1 MNGWNRISLRFFFI
15 VTLLCVTAL
24 IAMPHSDLRSE
35 IAMQRHTLTNGQR
48 TPHSDQWSEIARA
61 QENDSIAYSLNLP
74 ETVVLADGMTFE
86 EYLLKQVLAHA
97 KPLKKRIEMLDYT
110 VTCQL
115 EKDIDLT
122 TFPHRRTI
130 TFAAR
135 LAGYG
140 PIVSALRE
148 HKYFSITMAEDVHFR
163 KGKITTSNVRMVE
176 MKQQLTEKQ
185 IASFLKHDGMLSANV
200 YDAFY
205 KKVREKVKQLQKLR
219 RKKKETGMEYSGSY
233 TAGGRTFYVV
243 KLDNMRVDI
252 ADGCWQIS
260 RINYQEGQ
268 NNMYYEFKEV
278 RPNLF
283 LLSHGRAKLY
293 LDREKWPK
301 GYLTMKMNYD
311 YR

>member
-1 MNGWNRISLRFFFI
+1 MRYKIGIRIVYTMML
-15 VTLLCVTAL
+15 
-24 IAMPHSDLRSE
+24 AML
-35 IAMQRHTLTNGQR
+35 MVQY
-48 TPHSDQWSEIARA
+48 ARA
-61 QENDSIAYSLNLP
+61 QEDDSITYSLHLP

-86 EYLLKQVLAHA
+86 EYLLKQVLANA
-97 KPLKKRIEMLDYT
+97 KPLKKRIETLNYS

-122 TFPHRRTI
+122 KFPHRRTI

-148 HKYFSITMAEDVHFR
+148 HKHFGITMAEEVHFNR
-163 KGKITTSNVRMVE
+163 GKITTSNVRMVE

-185 IASFLKHDGMLSANV
+185 VASFLKHDGMMSANV
-200 YDAFY
+200 YDKFY
-205 KKVREKVKQLQKLR
+205 KKVRQKVKELQKLR
-219 RKKKETGMEYSGSY
+219 KKNKETGMKYVGSY
-233 TAGGRTFYVV
+233 TSGSRTVYVV
-243 KLDNMRVDI
+243 KLDNMKVDI
-252 ADGCWQIS
+252 AEGCWQIS
-260 RINYQEGQ
+260 RISYQEGQ

-283 LLSHGRAKLY
+283 LLSHGRAKFF
-293 LDREKWPK
+293 LDRAKWPK
-301 GYLTMKMNYD
+301 GYVSMKLEYA

>member
-1 MNGWNRISLRFFFI
+1 MRYKIGIRIVYTMML
-15 VTLLCVTAL
+15 
-24 IAMPHSDLRSE
+24 AML
-35 IAMQRHTLTNGQR
+35 MVQY
-48 TPHSDQWSEIARA
+48 ARA
-61 QENDSIAYSLNLP
+61 QEDDSITYSLHLP

-86 EYLLKQVLAHA
+86 EYLLKQVLANA
-97 KPLKKRIEMLDYT
+97 KPLKKRVETLNYS

-122 TFPHRRTI
+122 KFPHRRTI

-148 HKYFSITMAEDVHFR
+148 HKHFGITMAEDVHFNR
-163 KGKITTSNVRMVE
+163 GKITTSNVRMVE

-185 IASFLKHDGMLSANV
+185 VASFLKHDGMMSANV
-200 YDAFY
+200 YDKFY
-205 KKVREKVKQLQKLR
+205 KKVRQKVKELQKLR
-219 RKKKETGMEYSGSY
+219 KKNKETGMKYVGSY
-233 TAGGRTFYVV
+233 TSGSRTVYVV
-243 KLDNMRVDI
+243 KLDNMKVDI
-252 ADGCWQIS
+252 AEGCWQIS
-260 RINYQEGQ
+260 RISYQEGQ

-283 LLSHGRAKLY
+283 LLSHGRAKFF
-293 LDREKWPK
+293 LDRAKWPK
-301 GYLTMKMNYD
+301 GYVSMKMEYT

>member
-1 MNGWNRISLRFFFI
+1 MMYRIGIRIIYTIMFTILM
-15 VTLLCVTAL
+15 VQ
-24 IAMPHSDLRSE
+24 H
-35 IAMQRHTLTNGQR
+35 
-48 TPHSDQWSEIARA
+48 ARA
-61 QENDSIAYSLNLP
+61 QEDDSITYSLNLP

-86 EYLLKQVLAHA
+86 EYLLKQVFANA
-97 KPLKKRIEMLDYT
+97 KPLKKRIETLNYS

-122 TFPHRRTI
+122 KFPHRRTI

-148 HKYFSITMAEDVHFR
+148 HKHFGITMAEDVHFNR
-163 KGKITTSNVRMVE
+163 GKITTSNVRMVE

-185 IASFLKHDGMLSANV
+185 VASFLKHDGMMSANV
-200 YDAFY
+200 YDKFY
-205 KKVREKVKQLQKLR
+205 KKVRQKVKELQKLR
-219 RKKKETGMEYSGSY
+219 KKNKETGMKYVGSY
-233 TAGGRTFYVV
+233 TSGSRTIYVV
-243 KLDNMRVDI
+243 KLDNMKVDI
-252 ADGCWQIS
+252 AEGCWQIS
-260 RINYQEGQ
+260 RISYQEGQ

-283 LLSHGRAKLY
+283 LLSHGRAKFF
-293 LDREKWPK
+293 LDRAKWPK
-301 GYLTMKMNYD
+301 GYVSMKLEYA